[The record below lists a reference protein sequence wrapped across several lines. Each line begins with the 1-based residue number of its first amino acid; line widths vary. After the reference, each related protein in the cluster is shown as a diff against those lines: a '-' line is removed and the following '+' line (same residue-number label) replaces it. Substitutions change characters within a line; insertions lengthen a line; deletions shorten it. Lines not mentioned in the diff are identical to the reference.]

1 MDKKRLEQDAKEY
14 RTMLINGKVDIENAR
29 DMIQPYINIINKDR
43 EKISKAYNRY
53 IPMLTFEEFI
63 KKGID
68 ICSN

>member
-1 MDKKRLEQDAKEY
+1 MDKKKLEQDTKEY
-14 RTMLINGKVDIENAR
+14 RTMLINGNIDIESAK
-29 DMIQPYINIINKDR
+29 DAIQPYINIVNKDR

>member
-1 MDKKRLEQDAKEY
+1 
-14 RTMLINGKVDIENAR
+14 
-29 DMIQPYINIINKDR
+29 MIQPYINIINKDR

>member
-1 MDKKRLEQDAKEY
+1 MDKRKLEQDAKEY
-14 RTMLINGKVDIENAR
+14 RTMLINGNIDIENAK
-29 DMIQPYINIINKDR
+29 DIIQSYINIVNKDR